1 MALFRAIAMND
12 DAAKVMMTHT
22 LNLLS
27 IIPISICAK
36 LIKDTTMAMKQKQT
50 ISTIL
55 FILSIQV
62 FKPLP

>member
-1 MALFRAIAMND
+1 MND
-12 DAAKVMMTHT
+12 DAAKVMITHT
-22 LNLLS
+22 LYLLS

-55 FILSIQV
+55 FILSI
-62 FKPLP
+62 